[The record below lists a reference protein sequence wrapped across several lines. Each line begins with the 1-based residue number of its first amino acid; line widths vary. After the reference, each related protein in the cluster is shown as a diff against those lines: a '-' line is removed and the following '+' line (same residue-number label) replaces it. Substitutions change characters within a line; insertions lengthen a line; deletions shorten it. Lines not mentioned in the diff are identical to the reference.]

1 MMPEDGA
8 DRGRIMLLKDEVGML
23 KRVPLFAGV
32 EPAKLKLLAFTSD
45 RVSYNA
51 GQTLFHQGDEGD
63 AAYVILSGT
72 ADILVESDTGQI
84 KVAEVEPNSIV
95 GEIAILCDVS
105 RTATVKAVE
114 RLEALRIR
122 KDHFLRMLRENPE
135 MTIEIVRVLANR
147 LSATTAELS
156 AERSRSH

>member
-1 MMPEDGA
+1 
-8 DRGRIMLLKDEVGML
+8 MLLKDEVGML

-51 GQTLFHQGDEGD
+51 GQVLFRQGEEGD
-63 AAYVILSGT
+63 AAYVILTGS
-72 ADILVESDTGQI
+72 ADILVESDAGQI
-84 KVAEVEPNSIV
+84 KVAGVEPNAIV

-105 RTATVKAVE
+105 RTATVQASE

-122 KDHFLRMLRENPE
+122 KDHFIRMLKENPE
-135 MTIEIVRVLANR
+135 MTLEILKVLADR

-156 AERSRSH
+156 LERGRPH